1 MDVDLGP
8 VRVLREFTSC
18 KLHQLGALRADHV
31 AMGVPR
37 SIAGTAMFCGSACRD
52 DHVIVFSGMAPF
64 EFVSPGGMDIA
75 DFVVDRDYLDGFLTG
90 EEHEAL
96 RPQLGQ
102 PHLRTA
108 SAAGK
113 RRLPALLADVHQVL
127 DGEPGAA
134 ADAARV
140 AGMARDIATGIAAVL
155 VEGLN
160 REAAESLPYQRRA
173 RIVSR
178 ARERVVASGADG
190 SLTVEGLCREL
201 AVSRR
206 ALQYSFQEVLGL
218 SPLAYLR
225 AVRLNGARRAIKQCS
240 SVSDAATAWGFW
252 HFGRFAQDYRALFG
266 ELPSQTFKRF
276 H

>member
-1 MDVDLGP
+1 
-8 VRVLREFTSC
+8 
-18 KLHQLGALRADHV
+18 
-31 AMGVPR
+31 
-37 SIAGTAMFCGSACRD
+37 
-52 DHVIVFSGMAPF
+52 
-64 EFVSPGGMDIA
+64 
-75 DFVVDRDYLDGFLTG
+75 
-90 EEHEAL
+90 
-96 RPQLGQ
+96 
-102 PHLRTA
+102 
-108 SAAGK
+108 
-113 RRLPALLADVHQVL
+113 
-127 DGEPGAA
+127 
-134 ADAARV
+134 
-140 AGMARDIATGIAAVL
+140 MARDIATGIAAVL